1 MQNEEQL
8 EVRYLIE
15 TNIGTY
21 SVYGYVTHD
30 GIVSFTE
37 GDGEVQEI
45 PLEDIIKVTKEVIH
59 KEDVTD
65 ELTKE
70 LSLLV

>member
-21 SVYGYVTHD
+21 SVYGY
-30 GIVSFTE
+30 IVNDNVISFTE
-37 GDGEVQEI
+37 GDGEVHEVH
-45 PLEDIIKVTKEVIH
+45 LEDIVRVLKETVQ

-65 ELTKE
+65 EITKE
-70 LSLLV
+70 ISLLV